1 MDQFL
6 ESALPCGVIALLW
19 ICLTIRHA
27 VKKVS
32 LRIDAIEVDRA
43 WFTKRRDEQIE
54 SLQSEIYE
62 LNSLVRDLVD
72 FQKGEGRYRYDP
84 DDPRLPAHLRD
95 QTGRD
100 N

>member
-1 MDQFL
+1 MDRFL
-6 ESALPCGVIALLW
+6 ESALPFGVIALLW

-27 VKKVS
+27 VKQVS
-32 LRIDAIEVDRA
+32 QRIDAIEVDRA

-54 SLQSEIYE
+54 SLQSEVYE
-62 LNSLVRDLVD
+62 LKSLVRDLVD
-72 FQKGEGRYRYDP
+72 FQKGDGRYRYDP

-100 N
+100 Y